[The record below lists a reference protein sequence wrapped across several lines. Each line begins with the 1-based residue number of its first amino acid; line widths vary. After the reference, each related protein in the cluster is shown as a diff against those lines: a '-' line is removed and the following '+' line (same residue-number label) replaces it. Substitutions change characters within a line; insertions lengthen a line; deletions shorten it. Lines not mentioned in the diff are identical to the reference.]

1 MGSGPVFQSPVLN
14 SPGSYV
20 YWLAVFRSNCESP
33 VRIPIT
39 VQVLER
45 PRSEDF
51 LVDFSPNYC
60 IGDSIEINPRINP
73 ASQKFEEF
81 SAFKWYF
88 DPNGISP
95 VPLGQPSPNSHGFFV
110 SQGKLVNQNAEL
122 GEYVFYISAVSDSNC
137 ETFPSQFRKV
147 NFKINP
153 RPEDPIFNSNSLEL
167 CEEDLP
173 KVSDLNLIFGKG
185 LVWYDE
191 KIGDSALPLDHLLEN
206 GREYKAK
213 AINESACLSIGVD
226 YVRITT
232 IECKPKLFLHKKAL
246 NFNPIAGD
254 TLSYSIR
261 VENRGIRTAYD
272 LQVTD
277 SLPMGT
283 VVESTFPSG
292 EVGPGVVVWSLDS
305 LSGGESVE
313 YEVLLKVSG
322 DVSGGTVLVNRS
334 YLSGSEVPGG
344 VLESE
349 SEEVEVL
356 SESALTLSKEL
367 EGSGSGYV
375 GEEFGYRIVL
385 KNGGPSTSYGLTL
398 RDTLPSFMEYV
409 SSTGGGQ
416 YEGSS
421 GVVSW
426 SVDRLGSGDSLVY
439 ELRVRGVSESSGFT
453 NRVGVYD
460 VSGKELKKAESG
472 QKRLERKVPV
482 LNMEKKV
489 SVGEGES
496 VVAGTEVGY
505 RIRVWNTG
513 LGTAYDL
520 QVTDSLP
527 MGTVVESTFP
537 SGEVGPGVVVWSLD
551 SLAGGESVEYE
562 VLLKVS
568 GDVSGGTVL
577 VNRSYLS
584 GSEVP
589 GGVLESESEE
599 VEVLSESAL
608 TLSKELEG
616 SGSGYVGEEFGYRI
630 VLKNGGPSTS
640 YGLTLRDTLPS
651 FMEYVSSTGVG
662 QYEGS
667 SGVVSW
673 SVDRLGSGDSLVYEL
688 KVRGVSESSG
698 FTNRVVVLDSG
709 LKIKNEAQ
717 ARELRI
723 TKKESKFLFNKKFI
737 QAEDFENGDT
747 INYLIE
753 IKNISDFEIDSIYV
767 IDSLSN
773 NFKFLR
779 SNYPVKL
786 DDKNVLRWDKINLQ
800 KGESLT
806 ISFDVKIQGILGEE
820 GFPIRNTAYL
830 INPIDPKIWVSSI
843 DLWVGKVRRPKISI
857 NKELENKSFNV
868 GEIAK
873 YKVVISNSGDSLASN
888 LVFRDFVPEQL
899 EFLSLNESFEF
910 KIENGYVDI
919 YIPKIEIAESIEL
932 NLNFLIKEYHNNII
946 NRGELIHTGFD
957 TLYVE
962 SDPVVFKLI
971 DLNIEKSV
979 EAPVIKLFEEFNYR
993 LRITNKLKDLATN
1006 VLVIDTLPKEVQF
1019 IKFLDH
1025 KGLAS
1030 YDPFSNSITWR
1041 IPSLGLGET
1050 LDLLVEVNAL
1060 EVADGIKNTAFVEGN
1075 EMDVDLNNNSST
1087 VYHKQMRIK
1096 IPNVFTPNNDGY
1108 NDRFE
1113 IEGIEALAQNEL
1125 IVVNRWGIIIYR
1137 SKDYQNDWN
1146 GGILNEGAY
1155 YYVLTW
1161 RDRTG
1166 NLEELKGYVTII
1178 RN

>member
-1 MGSGPVFQSPVLN
+1 M
-14 SPGSYV
+14 

-409 SSTGGGQ
+409 SSTGG
-416 YEGSS
+416 
-421 GVVSW
+421 
-426 SVDRLGSGDSLVY
+426 
-439 ELRVRGVSESSGFT
+439 
-453 NRVGVYD
+453 
-460 VSGKELKKAESG
+460 
-472 QKRLERKVPV
+472 
-482 LNMEKKV
+482 
-489 SVGEGES
+489 
-496 VVAGTEVGY
+496 
-505 RIRVWNTG
+505 
-513 LGTAYDL
+513 
-520 QVTDSLP
+520 
-527 MGTVVESTFP
+527 
-537 SGEVGPGVVVWSLD
+537 
-551 SLAGGESVEYE
+551 
-562 VLLKVS
+562 
-568 GDVSGGTVL
+568 
-577 VNRSYLS
+577 
-584 GSEVP
+584 
-589 GGVLESESEE
+589 
-599 VEVLSESAL
+599 
-608 TLSKELEG
+608 
-616 SGSGYVGEEFGYRI
+616 
-630 VLKNGGPSTS
+630 
-640 YGLTLRDTLPS
+640 
-651 FMEYVSSTGVG
+651 G